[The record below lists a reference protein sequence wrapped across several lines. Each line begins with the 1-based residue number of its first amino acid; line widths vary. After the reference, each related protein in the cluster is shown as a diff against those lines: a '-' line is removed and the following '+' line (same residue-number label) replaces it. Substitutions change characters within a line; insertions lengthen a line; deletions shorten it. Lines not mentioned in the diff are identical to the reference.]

1 MNQFGGSWTYEKIS
15 IVEDY
20 AKAYLKVMNAFP
32 YWKLMYFDGFAGSGQ
47 IQIDGKLDENII
59 QGAAKRIISIEYPRI
74 FDIYYFVE
82 LDKLKA
88 ESLKRSLD
96 QIQRSGVYVVSEDC
110 NKKLLDLAEFLKGK
124 KYRVLAFL
132 DPCGMAINWSSLE
145 ALKGFG
151 IDLWILIP
159 TGLGANRLL
168 VNDGNIPELW
178 LQKLES
184 FFGIDRTLL
193 LKTFYKEY
201 VMVDLFGNE
210 TRQLVKNEKSVK
222 HIQALYTKR
231 LLEIYKYVST
241 PYELENK
248 THSLMFHFR
257 LASNTR
263 TAVKIANEIIEQKK
277 QDKYG
282 TVKY

>member
-1 MNQFGGSWTYEKIS
+1 
-15 IVEDY
+15 
-20 AKAYLKVMNAFP
+20 
-32 YWKLMYFDGFAGSGQ
+32 
-47 IQIDGKLDENII
+47 
-59 QGAAKRIISIEYPRI
+59 
-74 FDIYYFVE
+74 
-82 LDKLKA
+82 
-88 ESLKRSLD
+88 
-96 QIQRSGVYVVSEDC
+96 
-110 NKKLLDLAEFLKGK
+110 
-124 KYRVLAFL
+124 
-132 DPCGMAINWSSLE
+132 MAINWSSLE

-222 HIQALYTKR
+222 HIQALYTKS

-248 THSLMFHFR
+248 THSLMFHFC
-257 LASNTR
+257 LASNNR